1 MCGAVVGVSGAAD
14 EPPREEARG
23 DSNGCLCWRRK
34 MMKQG
39 LGMREQ
45 GFGGLQLVRKPVARQ
60 EAAGEGLREG
70 STGRVVTMTPVSA
83 RIAVPRI
90 WAVADGRGLP
100 AKVEEITVSQGE
112 RPHPSGQK
120 TPDGDPGAGAS
131 GLVGDPIGVPAGSPA
146 AAVNAEPQVAFYRKY
161 TEAMLR
167 RYMRL
172 SMEAGRV
179 PSLMGRELFRGHV
192 TSYKVKS
199 FEDVV
204 IFCHDVE
211 KCLTVL
217 DARERELIKRIAL
230 QAYSHGEAAAILG
243 LPLRSCIRHYFGALD
258 KLTHRLL
265 ELELLKPLESCQ

>member
-1 MCGAVVGVSGAAD
+1 
-14 EPPREEARG
+14 
-23 DSNGCLCWRRK
+23 
-34 MMKQG
+34 MKQG

-70 STGRVVTMTPVSA
+70 STGRMVTMTPVSA

-100 AKVEEITVSQGE
+100 EKVEEITVSQGE
-112 RPHPSGQK
+112 RPN
-120 TPDGDPGAGAS
+120 PGAGAS
-131 GLVGDPIGVPAGSPA
+131 GLVGDPVGVPAGSPA

-217 DARERELIKRIAL
+217 NARERELIKRIAL

>member
-1 MCGAVVGVSGAAD
+1 M
-14 EPPREEARG
+14 
-23 DSNGCLCWRRK
+23 K
-34 MMKQG
+34 KQG
-39 LGMREQ
+39 LGIREQ
-45 GFGGLQLVRKPVARQ
+45 GLGGLRLVRKPVARQ
-60 EAAGEGLREG
+60 EAAVEGLREG
-70 STGRVVTMTPVSA
+70 STGRVVVMAPA
-83 RIAVPRI
+83 ALRIAVMPRI
-90 WAVADGRGLP
+90 WAVADVG
-100 AKVEEITVSQGE
+100 VSLA
-112 RPHPSGQK
+112 PPLDPTLSPSARK
-120 TPDGDPGAGAS
+120 DGPPG
-131 GLVGDPIGVPAGSPA
+131 VVGVPAGAPA

-217 DARERELIKRIAL
+217 DARERELIKRIGL

-243 LPLRSCIRHYFGALD
+243 LPLRSCIRHYFAALD